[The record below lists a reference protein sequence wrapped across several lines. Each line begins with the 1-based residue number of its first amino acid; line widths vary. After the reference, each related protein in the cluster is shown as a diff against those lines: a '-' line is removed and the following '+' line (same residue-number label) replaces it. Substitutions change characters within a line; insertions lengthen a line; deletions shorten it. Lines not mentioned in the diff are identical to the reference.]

1 MASHLSTGTSR
12 RNSPAYCKKG
22 QYGGIVP
29 TVHGLPK
36 TLNAYAYFRWHG
48 TGLDITL
55 NELVHLR
62 RNASDTG
69 WEGTTKDGTSHLDV
83 TVIDT
88 PNPTKFGLALDLYA
102 GDVLIDTAG
111 WIHIQPA
118 NVERWD
124 TGTKLTIHV
133 PDYHEAGLRVM
144 G

>member
-48 TGLDITL
+48 TGIDATL

-69 WEGTTKDGTSHLDV
+69 WEGRTLKGDYRLDV
-83 TVIDT
+83 TVMDT
-88 PNPTKFGLALDLYA
+88 LNKTEFGLALEFYA
-102 GDVLIDTAG
+102 GGVLIDSAG
-111 WIHIQPA
+111 WVHIQPA
-118 NVERWD
+118 NVARWD

-133 PDYHEAGLRVM
+133 PDFREAGLHIL